1 MIQQAKRMNGIPF
14 SGIRRIMEMA
24 TRLEANGKHIIHME
38 MGRPDFDTPNN
49 VKEMAKRALDE
60 SRVFYTSNY
69 GTIDLRRAISE
80 KLIRDNHLQYDPE
93 KEIIVT
99 AGVSEGVFDSLFTFL
114 DDGDEILIPNP
125 TWLNYLLV
133 TRMVGAVPVS
143 YHILRGNR
151 FQIDIEE
158 IESRITNRTKAL
170 VVMSP
175 NNPTGGVLEGSV
187 LERLAEIA
195 CEHDLIVISDEIYEK
210 IIFDGYQ
217 HISIAEYPGM
227 KERTIVLNGFS
238 KAYSM
243 TGWRLGYM
251 AASEQMIRELI
262 KTHQYNATSASSISQ
277 YAGIEAL
284 SKTKEAVDHM
294 VLEYRRRRD
303 YIVKA
308 LGATGKIGVVNP
320 QGAFYLFADI
330 SGLGMSSEEAAMF
343 LLNKC
348 GVAAVPGT
356 TFGDCGEGYIR
367 FSYATDYANI
377 VEACRRISKG
387 ISGLTS

>member
-1 MIQQAKRMNGIPF
+1 MDAIPIT
-14 SGIRRIMEMA
+14 GIRRIVEKA
-24 TRLEANGKHIIHME
+24 TQLESNGKHIIHME
-38 MGRPDFDTPNN
+38 MGRPDFDTPDN

-80 KLIRDNHLQYDPE
+80 KLLRDNHLHYDPE

-143 YHILRGNR
+143 YHILSGNR

-158 IESRITNRTKAL
+158 IKAKITNRTKAL

-175 NNPTGGVLEGSV
+175 NNPTGGVVEGSM

-210 IIFDGYQ
+210 IIFDGCQ

-243 TGWRLGYM
+243 TGWRLGYI

-284 SKTKEAVDHM
+284 SKTKEAVDRM

-303 YIVKA
+303 YIVNA
-308 LGATGKIGVVNP
+308 FSATGKIGIVNP

-330 SGLGMSSEEAAMF
+330 SGLGMSSEETAMF

-356 TFGDCGEGYIR
+356 TFGDCGEGYVR
-367 FSYATDYANI
+367 FSYATDYVDI
-377 VEACRRISKG
+377 VEACSRISKG
-387 ISGLTS
+387 ISGLTL